1 MKAIIFGANGQDGYF
16 LNQLLISK
24 NIETFLVSRS
34 GNCIIGD
41 VADLDFV
48 QSLIK
53 KHKPHYIF
61 HFAAV
66 SSTRHNVLFDN
77 YRAICEGTNNIL
89 ESVRLE
95 SLETKVFLSGS
106 AMQFENNGTPIN
118 ETTPFAASSPYSV
131 ARIYSVYCGR
141 YYRKAF
147 NLKTYVGYFFNHDSQ
162 LRSESHVNQKIVRAV
177 QRIAKGDKE
186 ILEIGNV
193 DVRKEFNYA
202 GDAVEAIWQLVNQD
216 TITEAVIGSG
226 EVHSIR
232 DWIKYCFGLINRN
245 WEDHVVVKDN
255 FTPEYD
261 VLVSDP
267 KVLYSLGWAP
277 KVNFT
282 GLAELM
288 LFHPSDQR

>member
-16 LNQLLISK
+16 LNQLLISR
-24 NIETFLVSRS
+24 NIETVLVSRS

-41 VADLDFV
+41 IADMDFV
-48 QSLIK
+48 RLLIRQ
-53 KHKPHYIF
+53 HKPHYIF

-95 SLETKVFLSGS
+95 SPETKVFLSGS
-106 AMQFENNGTPIN
+106 AMQFENNGAPIN
-118 ETTPFAASSPYSV
+118 ETTPFVGSSPYSV

-147 NLKTYVGYFFNHDSQ
+147 NLKIYVGYLFNHDSE
-162 LRSESHVNQKIVRAV
+162 LRSEDHINQKIVKAV
-177 QRIAKGDKE
+177 QRIARGSKE
-186 ILEIGNV
+186 KLEIGNV
-193 DVRKEFNYA
+193 DVKKEFNYA
-202 GDAVEAIWQLVNQD
+202 GDIVEAIWRLVNQD
-216 TITEAVIGSG
+216 TVTEAVIGSG
-226 EVHSIR
+226 EVYSIL
-232 DWIKYCFGLINRN
+232 DWIKYCFNLINKN
-245 WEDHVVVKDN
+245 WKDYVVIKNN

-261 VLVSDP
+261 VLISNP
-267 KVLYSLGWAP
+267 KVVYSLGWTP

-282 GLAELM
+282 RLAEIM
-288 LFHPSDQR
+288 LFHLDS